1 MELRSGI
8 ATSVAAALLL
18 ASQLLACQTTAPEPV
33 FEEVLPADELY
44 AQGERELEGRMLLG
58 VYRRVDYVKAI
69 ETFQS
74 IIDNYPYSEYAVEAE
89 LKIADAYFADKKFE
103 EALSY
108 YRDFSDLHPDHPKV
122 PYTIY
127 RSALCHQSQLE
138 SKDRDQTATRSAL
151 LFLDRLLVR
160 YPHSEEAQEGEQL
173 WRDLQVL
180 LAENVEQ
187 VADFYR
193 DREEYEAAAERYRA
207 LLNDHPG
214 LGLDDRVLYKLGDC
228 YAELRRTDEADRIFR
243 TLVVHYADS
252 RYAFE
257 AKKRLARNLE

>member
-1 MELRSGI
+1 M
-8 ATSVAAALLL
+8 
-18 ASQLLACQTTAPEPV
+18 
-33 FEEVLPADELY
+33 
-44 AQGERELEGRMLLG
+44 
-58 VYRRVDYVKAI
+58 KAI
-69 ETFQS
+69 EIFQS

-89 LKIADAYFADKKFE
+89 LRIADAYFEDEKYE

-127 RSALCHQSQLE
+127 QSALCHESQLE
-138 SKDRDQTATRSAL
+138 GRDRDQTATRNAL

-160 YPHSEEAQEGEQL
+160 YPHAEEAREAEPL
-173 WRDLQVL
+173 WRELQVL

-193 DREEYEAAAERYRA
+193 SREEYEAAAERYRT

-243 TLVVHYADS
+243 TLVVHYGES
-252 RYAFE
+252 EYAFE

>member
-1 MELRSGI
+1 MSTRIVL
-8 ATSVAAALLL
+8 AVAAAAGL
-18 ASQLLACQTTAPEPV
+18 LLACQSTPEPPQ
-33 FEEVLPADELY
+33 FEQVLPADQLFAKGEAELR
-44 AQGERELEGRMLLG
+44 GTLWLG
-58 VYRRVDYVKAI
+58 VYRRVDYTRAI

-74 IIDNYPYSEYAVEAE
+74 IIDNYPYSAQAVDAE
-89 LKIADAYFADKKFE
+89 LKIADAYFADKKYD

-108 YRDFSDLHPDHPKV
+108 YRDFSDLHPDHEKV

-127 RSALCHQSQLE
+127 QSAQCHMRQLG
-138 SKDRDQTATRSAL
+138 SKERDQSATRNAL
-151 LFLDRLLVR
+151 VFLDRLLVH
-160 YPHSEEAQEGEQL
+160 YPHSEYARKAEPQ

-193 DREEYEAAAERYRA
+193 ERGEYEAAAERYRA

-214 LGLDDRVLYKLGDC
+214 LGLDARVLYKLGDC

-243 TLVVHYADS
+243 TLVVHYRES

-257 AKKRLARNLE
+257 AKQRLASNLE